1 MDKELLAR
9 KLYSERVSALM
20 GGKELDEEILDEM
33 WENRA
38 SPIEAARAITD
49 GQQDNFSGPAWLT
62 RYLNKR

>member
-9 KLYSERVSALM
+9 KLYSERVSALT
-20 GGKELDEEILDEM
+20 GEKELDEEILDQM

-38 SPIEAARAITD
+38 SPSEAAKAMKD
-49 GQQDNFSGPAWLT
+49 EHQEDFSGPAWLN

>member
-9 KLYSERVSALM
+9 KLYSERVSALT

-38 SPIEAARAITD
+38 SPSEAARAIID
-49 GQQDNFSGPAWLT
+49 SQQEDFSGPAWLN

>member
-9 KLYSERVSALM
+9 KLYSERVSALT
-20 GGKELDEEILDEM
+20 GGKELDEEILDQM

-38 SPIEAARAITD
+38 SPSEAARAMMDDQED
-49 GQQDNFSGPAWLT
+49 GFSGPAWLN

>member
-9 KLYSERVSALM
+9 KLYCERVSALSD
-20 GGKELDEEILDEM
+20 GKELDDNILDEM

-38 SPIEAARAITD
+38 SPADAAKAMHE
-49 GQQDNFSGPAWLT
+49 QDDSQFSGPAWLD